1 VLSYNAQ
8 TNTLTYKDEKGLTNT
23 IDISTLVKNNE
34 TLTTLA
40 YNNST
45 KILTYT
51 DEKGV
56 PTPIDI
62 STLVTGNETLTV
74 LSYNAQTNTLTYKD
88 EKGLTNTID
97 ISTLVKNNE
106 TLTKLAYDNTNKILT
121 YTDEKGLDTPIDI
134 SALVTGNETL
144 TVLSYDPVNN
154 KLIYKDEK
162 GDENSLDISTL
173 VKNNQTTTTVVA
185 GTATSVT
192 FSTVGN
198 NTAYTINVNPATTTS
213 TGAVKPGSGLSVAAD
228 GTLSVNTSGTGGIG
242 KDFTS
247 TDLNITNGT
256 GATLTD
262 VVADIKTNAVTT
274 IKIADANVTA
284 AKLNAGTGTTGRVAI
299 ADATGAVTYGKLP
312 ASSVTGENFTSTDL
326 NITGGTGATLTTVTA
341 NINDGVI
348 TPSKL
353 ANAGNNQVLITD
365 GTGLPQWVNQNT
377 LVPATTNTLVN
388 NGTNTLTS
396 TVDGV
401 TATAQVV
408 NTVANSLS
416 GSNLTTTVNG
426 VPATALDLA
435 PAVQNALK
443 FANGTNATLTGNGT
457 IATPYKYD
465 VATANG
471 TTLGVVKEAA
481 TDPTVNI
488 VNGELSVNPAN
499 VATSLGKD
507 VTAGSTKVIL
517 SGTPTGAVLKPFSID
532 VATANGTSL
541 GVVKEATTNPTV
553 NIINGELAVNP
564 VNVAT
569 SLGKTITTD
578 GIIKVNAV
586 NALAGSVLVDAVLSI
601 ADGSITST
609 KITDGTIVNADIANS
624 TITEGKIANAG
635 ANQVLTTSATGVPQ
649 WVNQNTL
656 EPWRVQG
663 TSNGAT
669 TNAQNIY
676 QMGNVAI
683 GAGATALT
691 GVDASS
697 KLFVNGTITTAS
709 SLYADYVFEDY
720 LEGTSKLNSDY
731 SFKSLDEVETFIN
744 ENKHLPGVTG
754 IKGLNKNEKGEYIF
768 NISELS
774 VQILEKV
781 EELYLHT
788 IEQKKQLD
796 NKDRE
801 IETLK
806 ETVKNMNERIERLEK
821 LYETQPSHTK

>member
-1 VLSYNAQ
+1 
-8 TNTLTYKDEKGLTNT
+8 
-23 IDISTLVKNNE
+23 
-34 TLTTLA
+34 
-40 YNNST
+40 
-45 KILTYT
+45 
-51 DEKGV
+51 
-56 PTPIDI
+56 
-62 STLVTGNETLTV
+62 
-74 LSYNAQTNTLTYKD
+74 
-88 EKGLTNTID
+88 
-97 ISTLVKNNE
+97 
-106 TLTKLAYDNTNKILT
+106 
-121 YTDEKGLDTPIDI
+121 
-134 SALVTGNETL
+134 
-144 TVLSYDPVNN
+144 YDPVNN

-162 GDENSLDISTL
+162 GNENSLDISTL

-192 FSTVGN
+192 SSTVGN
-198 NTAYTINVNPATTTS
+198 NTAYTINVTPATTTS

-228 GTLSVNTSGTGGIG
+228 GTLSVNTSGAGGIG
-242 KDFTS
+242 KD
-247 TDLNITNGT
+247 
-256 GATLTD
+256 
-262 VVADIKTNAVTT
+262 
-274 IKIADANVTA
+274 
-284 AKLNAGTGTTGRVAI
+284 
-299 ADATGAVTYGKLP
+299 
-312 ASSVTGENFTSTDL
+312 FTSTDL

-388 NGTNTLTS
+388 NGTNTITS

-401 TATAQVV
+401 TATAKVV

-435 PAVQNALK
+435 PAIQNALK

-457 IATPYKYD
+457 STTPYKYD

-471 TTLGVVKEAA
+471 TTLGVVKEASANPTVNIATDGTLAVNTTNVATSLGKDVTAGSPKVILGGTPTGAVLKPFTIDVATADATTLGVVKEAANDPTVNIVNGELSVNPANVVTSLGKDVTAGSSKVILGGTPTGAVLKPFSVDVATANATTLGVVKEAATDPTVNIVNGELSVNPANVVTSLGKDVTAGSSKVILGGTPTGAVLKPFSVDVATANATTLGVVKEAA

-499 VATSLGKD
+499 VATSLGK
-507 VTAGSTKVIL
+507 
-517 SGTPTGAVLKPFSID
+517 
-532 VATANGTSL
+532 
-541 GVVKEATTNPTV
+541 
-553 NIINGELAVNP
+553 
-564 VNVAT
+564 
-569 SLGKTITTD
+569 TITTD
-578 GIIKVNAV
+578 GIIKVNTV
-586 NALAGSVLVDAVLSI
+586 NSLASSVLADAVLSI

-609 KITDGTIVNADIANS
+609 KITDATIVNADIANS
-624 TITEGKIANAG
+624 TLTPEKIAIASS
-635 ANQVLTTSATGVPQ
+635 NQVLITGGTGIPQ
-649 WVNQNTL
+649 WIDQNKL

-669 TNAQNIY
+669 TNTDNIY
-676 QMGNVAI
+676 QTGNVAI

-691 GVDASS
+691 GADANA
-697 KLFVNGTITTAS
+697 KLYVNGTITTAS

-754 IKGLNKNEKGEYIF
+754 IKGLSKNEKGEYIF

-806 ETVKNMNERIERLEK
+806 ETVKNMNERLERIEK
-821 LYETQPSHTK
+821 LYGTQPSHTK